1 MKMRFRLPT
10 LLLIFVLTF
19 MLTPATL
26 AKSFNFQDLGTVS
39 WAEDEIHYLADGG
52 IINGYSD
59 TVFGPKDMIT
69 RAQATVLLVNALYPN
84 EVAEELNQ
92 FPDVEEGLYY
102 TNAIRI
108 ATEKNLIAGYVDGS
122 FRPDDKITRAETAS
136 LINRAFAVKK
146 GDRNVTFTDALGWS
160 KEHILNLASNGII
173 AGYADGSFG
182 PNKEISRA
190 EFAVIIARTIEP
202 GFIPP
207 VNQEVDQATQFE
219 QEVLRLTNKKRLAHG
234 LEPLHL
240 DKKLFEVARLKSKD
254 MDDYD
259 YFDHNSPNY
268 GSPFEMMKE
277 FGIQYQSAGEN
288 IAFGYG
294 SPEAVVNGWMNSPG
308 HRANILNESFTH
320 LGVGFSNYYWTQMFI
335 EK

>member
-1 MKMRFRLPT
+1 MKIRFRLSAIS
-10 LLLIFVLTF
+10 LIFLLTF
-19 MLTPATL
+19 MLAPATF
-26 AKSFNFQDLGTVS
+26 AKSFNFKDLGTVS
-39 WAEDEIHYLADGG
+39 WAEDEIHYLADRG

-84 EVAEELNQ
+84 EVADKTNQ
-92 FPDVEEGLYY
+92 FPDVKEGLYY
-102 TNAIRI
+102 TEAVRI
-108 ATEKNLIAGYVDGS
+108 ATEKNIISGYADGK
-122 FRPDDKITRAETAS
+122 FRPDNKITRAETAS
-136 LINRAFAVKK
+136 LINRAFDVEK
-146 GDRNVTFTDALGWS
+146 GNRNVTFTDALGWS
-160 KEHILNLASNGII
+160 KDNILNLTSNGII

-190 EFAVIIARTIEP
+190 EFAVIVARTIEP

-207 VNQEVDQATQFE
+207 ADQEVGQATQFE

-234 LEPLHL
+234 LEPLRF
-240 DKKLFEVARLKSKD
+240 DKKLFEVARMKSKD

-268 GSPFEMMKE
+268 GSPFEMMKK
-277 FGIQYQSAGEN
+277 FGIHYQSAGEN
-288 IAFGYG
+288 IALGYG

-335 EK
+335 GK